1 MIQCFTS
8 LQCIPLNPNCLLF
21 VMSCYVLKLIFNR
34 IRIQEK
40 EAANGMSSTLTI
52 PNAQIEDV
60 ILIFNAQRIVSFIHF
75 FFIVS
80 FFLI

>member
-1 MIQCFTS
+1 
-8 LQCIPLNPNCLLF
+8 
-21 VMSCYVLKLIFNR
+21 MSCYVLKLIFNR

-60 ILIFNAQRIVSFIHF
+60 ILILTFGAFS
-75 FFIVS
+75 
-80 FFLI
+80 LIQFD